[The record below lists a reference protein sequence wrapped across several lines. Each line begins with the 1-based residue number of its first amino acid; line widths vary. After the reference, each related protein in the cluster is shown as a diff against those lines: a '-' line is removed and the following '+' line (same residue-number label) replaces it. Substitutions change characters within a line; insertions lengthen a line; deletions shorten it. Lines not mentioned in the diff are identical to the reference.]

1 MTELRKIGDRSRFAF
16 EIGPPDPTHSSR
28 RMDIWAAGK
37 CITYRDNSVYVFH
50 VAGEI
55 LNVIRSFLGVED
67 WARPFRDLS
76 AVENHL
82 RLQAEEEYS
91 RCRILDWGPTT
102 DDVYAH
108 LFCENGLVQITFAF
122 HREDYPVP
130 EDIGKVFVAELLE
143 TEFLGV
149 LLEGH
154 WLLANGRA

>member
-37 CITYRDNSVYVFH
+37 WITYFDNAAFASQLALALHY
-50 VAGEI
+50 
-55 LNVIRSFLGVED
+55 VIRSFLVEGI
-67 WARPFRDLS
+67 WARPYRDLS

-108 LFCENGLVQITFAF
+108 LFCETGLVQITFEF
-122 HREDYPVP
+122 HRADYPVP
-130 EDIGKVFVAELLE
+130 EDIGKVFVAELPE